1 MEAPSRIER
10 HLVGALVKTAFLRG
24 RRRAPPPA
32 ALPIAAR
39 EVSFEGNTGAHIA
52 ARWFPA
58 EKPRGA
64 VVLAHPDKRLAKA
77 WFEREGHVAWL
88 HENGYDVLTFDFPGY
103 GASRGPATYYHEDVL
118 AAFRFAREWSGML
131 PVHVWGVSMGAFAAA
146 NASPHLDG
154 CGALVLESPYPNFN
168 SWYGDRKEARIMQAF
183 DKWFPRSSRAIQADK
198 NVADAAARRIL
209 VALATEDEITP
220 VHLSER
226 VASAAPAERTTLV
239 RVAGKHFAPFGD
251 TSFRASL
258 LDLFESSG
266 QRTRDDP
273 RASRP

>member
-1 MEAPSRIER
+1 M
-10 HLVGALVKTAFLRG
+10 VGALVKTAFLRD

-32 ALPIAAR
+32 ALPFAR
-39 EVSFEGNTGAHIA
+39 EVRFEGNTGARIA

-58 EKPRGA
+58 VQPKGA

-88 HENGYDVLTFDFPGY
+88 HEHGYDVLTFDFPGY

-118 AAFRFAREWSGML
+118 AAFRFARDWSGML

-168 SWYGDRKEARIMQAF
+168 SWYGDRKEARVMQAF

-209 VALATEDEITP
+209 VALAEEDEITP
-220 VHLSER
+220 VALSER
-226 VASAAPAERTTLV
+226 VANAAPQDKTQVV
-239 RVAGKHFAPFGD
+239 RVAGKHFAPFKDEG
-251 TSFRASL
+251 FRARVL
-258 LDLFESSG
+258 N
-266 QRTRDDP
+266 TI
-273 RASRP
+273 AA

>member
-1 MEAPSRIER
+1 MEAPTLAER
-10 HLVGALVKTAFLRG
+10 YVVGALVKTAFLRD

-32 ALPIAAR
+32 LVPNAR
-39 EVSFEGNTGAHIA
+39 EVVFEGNTGAHIA
-52 ARWFPA
+52 ARWFAA

-118 AAFRFAREWSGML
+118 AAFRFARDWSGML

-168 SWYGDRKEARIMQAF
+168 SWYGDRREARVMAAF

-209 VALATEDEITP
+209 VAIAEDDDITP
-220 VHLSER
+220 VALS
-226 VASAAPAERTTLV
+226 V
-239 RVAGKHFAPFGD
+239 RVADAAPQERTNVVHVPGKHFAPFANAG
-251 TSFRASL
+251 FRSAV
-258 LDLFESSG
+258 LDALV
-266 QRTRDDP
+266 
-273 RASRP
+273 